1 MPLACGGVGREDDLT
16 AAGLAPAVTRYGYG
30 TIERH
35 RPRALPSLLSCADC
49 HRTRTRTKGAIFSWT
64 KGLMQEQ
71 EDFFDNERD
80 QNHTMWAIT

>member
-1 MPLACGGVGREDDLT
+1 MPLACGGAGREDDLT
-16 AAGLAPAVTRYGYG
+16 AAGLAPAVIRYGYG

-49 HRTRTRTKGAIFSWT
+49 HRTMTRTTGAIFSKT
-64 KGLMQEQ
+64 GLMQEQ
-71 EDFFDNERD
+71 EDLFDNERD